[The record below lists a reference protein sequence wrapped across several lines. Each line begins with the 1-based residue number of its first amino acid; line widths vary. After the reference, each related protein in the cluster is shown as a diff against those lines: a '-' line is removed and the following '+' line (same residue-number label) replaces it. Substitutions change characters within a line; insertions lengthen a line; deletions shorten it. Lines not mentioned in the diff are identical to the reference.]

1 MTVLDLSLAP
11 GCFGLGMVYRAE
23 AKECVSCPFQAQCA
37 PLATT
42 RLATVRAELGIVE
55 RKKVSRP
62 TRAETATAGA
72 MTDYP
77 KKVVELME
85 RIDRAGI
92 KVTEMLAARQ
102 NPFKSSPAFMRV
114 TCHLL
119 LGLGSI
125 KRDLLQRALMS
136 KLEWSEGTAAA
147 HAMQASQLLQA
158 LGAATEANGIIT
170 LRSTT

>member
-1 MTVLDLSLAP
+1 MTVIDLSLAP
-11 GCFGLGMVYRAE
+11 GCFGLGMVYRDS
-23 AKECVSCPFQAQCA
+23 AKECISCPFQAQCA
-37 PLATT
+37 PLAAT
-42 RLATVRAELGIVE
+42 RLTAVRTELGIVE

-62 TRAETATAGA
+62 KPVETAPAGA
-72 MTDYP
+72 LTDYP
-77 KKVVELME
+77 KKVIELME

-102 NPFKSSPAFMRV
+102 NPFRSSPVFMRV

-125 KRDLLQRALMS
+125 RRDVLQRALMS
-136 KLEWSEGTAAA
+136 KLEWSEGTATA

-170 LRSTT
+170 LRSKT